1 MNILLDTHILLWFL
15 TDDERLSN
23 KQAKEIE
30 NQANKLFFSMAS
42 LWEIAIKT
50 NLLKLEIP
58 KPIDILVPKEI
69 EILDIRISHI
79 ISYQS
84 LPFHHRDPFD
94 RMLIAQS
101 IYEDFHLMTDDSKF
115 KEYDIQII

>member
-15 TDDERLSN
+15 TDDDRLSIDQIN
-23 KQAKEIE
+23 EIE
-30 NQANKLFFSMAS
+30 NPKNNLFFSIAS

-79 ISYQS
+79 TTYQT
-84 LPFHHRDPFD
+84 LPFYHRDPFD
-94 RMLIAQS
+94 RMLISQA
-101 IYEDFHLMTDDSKF
+101 IHEGLFLMTDDSKF
-115 KEYDIQII
+115 KEYPIHIL